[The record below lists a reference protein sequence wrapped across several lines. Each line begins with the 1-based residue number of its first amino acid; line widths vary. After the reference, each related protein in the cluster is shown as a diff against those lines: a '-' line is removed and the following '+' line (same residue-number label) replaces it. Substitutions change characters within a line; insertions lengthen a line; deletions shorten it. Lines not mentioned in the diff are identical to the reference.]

1 MYRDREKRDPLWFD
15 EAIIRLKNAIVQQA
29 VIDWTFYTKKV
40 EKFEAKYPY
49 CTKCNVQAW
58 DSRTED
64 EAECFFTAPK
74 KYGRHSLMMEYRLSL
89 DTVRE
94 VEEFLESDYCEFI
107 CGVEKG
113 YILNRLKK
121 EPFKVRQ
128 KGKNT

>member
-49 CTKCNVQAW
+49 CTKC
-58 DSRTED
+58 EG
-64 EAECFFTAPK
+64 AECFFTAPK
-74 KYGRHSLMMEYRLSL
+74 KFGRHSLMMEYRLSL